1 MSLDNSKMLE
11 IYRKLLLARLFE
23 ERVYKLV
30 LEGLVIGSVHLST
43 GEEAASVGTISALRK
58 EDYILP
64 THRGHVQH
72 LTKGADPSRLLAELA
87 GKETGYCRG
96 ISGSIHIFDK
106 ENNNLGSNGIVG
118 GQFPIAVGAG
128 MAIKYKKSDSV
139 VACFFGDGSSNQ
151 GWFYELLNLASLW
164 DLPIAFICINNL
176 YGMGTPYTKTSV
188 AKVHEKAIP
197 FKIKTEVVD
206 GNDVYKVYESMKGLL
221 EYMKA
226 KSKPVLL
233 ECLTYRWMGHSCH
246 DQRPYRSTDEINK
259 WKAKDPVEIAE
270 NQLFK
275 KLILKKST
283 DIIKDE
289 LNAVLDNA
297 EKFARESAFSEFND
311 DMQL

>member
-1 MSLDNSKMLE
+1 
-11 IYRKLLLARLFE
+11 
-23 ERVYKLV
+23 
-30 LEGLVIGSVHLST
+30 
-43 GEEAASVGTISALRK
+43 
-58 EDYILP
+58 
-64 THRGHVQH
+64 
-72 LTKGADPSRLLAELA
+72 
-87 GKETGYCRG
+87 
-96 ISGSIHIFDK
+96 
-106 ENNNLGSNGIVG
+106 
-118 GQFPIAVGAG
+118 
-128 MAIKYKKSDSV
+128 
-139 VACFFGDGSSNQ
+139 
-151 GWFYELLNLASLW
+151 
-164 DLPIAFICINNL
+164 
-176 YGMGTPYTKTSV
+176 MGTPYTKTSV

-283 DIIKDE
+283 DIIKDD
-289 LNAVLDNA
+289 LTDLVS
-297 EKFARESAFSEFND
+297 KW
-311 DMQL
+311 QK